1 MLTYRGIALAGRLS
15 PEIIDIIGFQE
26 DRDMK
31 FLVVGL
37 GNIGSEYD
45 HTRHNIGFDVVDA
58 VAHKFGGTW
67 ESVKHGSMCRVSHKG
82 RQIILLK
89 PNTYMNLS
97 GKAVSYWMQ
106 AEKMKLENILVITD
120 DLSLPVSRLRMRGK
134 GSDGGHNG
142 LKSIQASLSTVNYPR
157 LRFGIGND
165 FPMGMQVNFVLGR
178 WTEEEVELVK
188 KAVEKAVDGTLQF
201 CTLGLGFAMN
211 FTNTDKP

>member
-1 MLTYRGIALAGRLS
+1 
-15 PEIIDIIGFQE
+15 
-26 DRDMK
+26 MK

-58 VAHKFGGTW
+58 IAHKFGGNW

-82 RQIILLK
+82 RQIMLLK

-142 LKSIQASLSTVNYPR
+142 LKSIQASLNTVNYPR

-165 FPMGMQVNFVLGR
+165 FPIGMQVNFVLGR
-178 WTEEEVELVK
+178 WAEEEVELVK
-188 KAVEKAVDGTLQF
+188 KAIEKAVDGTLQF

>member
-1 MLTYRGIALAGRLS
+1 
-15 PEIIDIIGFQE
+15 
-26 DRDMK
+26 
-31 FLVVGL
+31 
-37 GNIGSEYD
+37 
-45 HTRHNIGFDVVDA
+45 
-58 VAHKFGGTW
+58 
-67 ESVKHGSMCRVSHKG
+67 
-82 RQIILLK
+82 
-89 PNTYMNLS
+89 
-97 GKAVSYWMQ
+97 MQ

-178 WTEEEVELVK
+178 WAEEEVELVK
-188 KAVEKAVDGTLQF
+188 KAIEKAVDGTLQF

>member
-1 MLTYRGIALAGRLS
+1 
-15 PEIIDIIGFQE
+15 
-26 DRDMK
+26 MK
-31 FLVVGL
+31 FLVIGL
-37 GNIGSEYD
+37 GNIGSEYE

-58 VAHKFGGTW
+58 IAHKFSGSW
-67 ESVKHGSMCRVSHKG
+67 EEVKHGSMCRVSHKG

-106 AEKMKLENILVITD
+106 QEKLKLENILVITD
-120 DLSLPVSRLRMRGK
+120 DLSLPVARLRMRSK

-142 LKSIQASLSTVNYPR
+142 LKSVQASLNTVAYPR

-165 FPMGMQVNFVLGR
+165 FPVGMQVNFVLGR
-178 WTEEEVELVK
+178 WAEGEVEAVK
-188 KAVEKAVDGTLQF
+188 LAIDKAVDGTLQF